1 MRVDRLPGAKVF
13 APILWVVLFGGL
25 AAAIFFQWRF
35 WQATKIDER
44 TTLSLLKTEPVKL
57 LVLRKTTTQVVV
69 EYEEEDWL
77 GHWRGVLWGVVV
89 MHYGCDLDKISQA
102 DLRHDGDTV
111 VVRLPEPQLLLFAM
125 EPDSI
130 GIMTKSTAAP
140 KVVDLLHNGHR
151 RLLEERFRRR
161 AVEFAKGHDLMPP
174 KSQIVRELNEAV
186 ASFREAGLRIRF
198 E

>member
-1 MRVDRLPGAKVF
+1 
-13 APILWVVLFGGL
+13 VVLFGGL